1 MCWLCSRDADL
12 GKWIADVVF
21 LFSFRDGAPSGDH
34 SSPGLSTDNGIEPK
48 NEPDTT
54 PPLSAESLSELD
66 PTDAY
71 AHAPSVTNGP
81 AFAQTGPLFSYRNSA
96 ENQYR
101 VIPEDVEYQMRPR
114 VTPLD
119 FYSQPSS
126 AYSQMYNRG
135 SFYSPIKHLQGNT
148 EILS

>member
-1 MCWLCSRDADL
+1 M
-12 GKWIADVVF
+12 IALYCAVVRLMSCHVVC
-21 LFSFRDGAPSGDH
+21 LFSFRDGPPSGDH
-34 SSPGLSTDNGIEPK
+34 SSPGHSTDNGIEPK
-48 NEPDTT
+48 NEPDT

-71 AHAPSVTNGP
+71 AHAPSIAHCP

-114 VTPLD
+114 ASPLD
-119 FYSQPSS
+119 FHHGQASP
-126 AYSQMYNRG
+126 YSQMYNRG
-135 SFYSPIKHLQGNT
+135 GSFYSTIKHLQGNT